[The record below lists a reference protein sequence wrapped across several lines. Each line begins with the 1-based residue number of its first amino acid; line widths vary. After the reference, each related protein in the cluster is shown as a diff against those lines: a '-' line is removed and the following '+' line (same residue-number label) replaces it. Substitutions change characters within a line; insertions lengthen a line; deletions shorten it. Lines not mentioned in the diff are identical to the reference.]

1 MDIKYVIRSE
11 SGVKD
16 GQIVECPILRQGTEY
31 TVNERT
37 LERWQQSAGVNDI
50 VIVDTLIPNPRKQA
64 KKDAE

>member
-16 GQIVECPILRQGTEY
+16 GQIVECPY

-64 KKDAE
+64 KKDAK